1 MNAGKILI
9 TAALAGAAL
18 LSSTSIMAKTAKVAV
33 SQIVEHPALD
43 ATRQGLLDGLKAK
56 GYEEGKNLEFEFKTA
71 QGNPAIAVQI
81 ARQFVGEAPD
91 VLVGIATPTAQALVS
106 STKNIPIVFTAVTDP
121 VGAKLVDSLEQ
132 PGKNVTGLSDLS
144 PVLQHVQMIKELL
157 PSVKTIGVVYNPGE
171 SNSVSLMELL
181 KTSAAAEGVTLV
193 EATALKSADVQS
205 ATQAIASKSDVL
217 YALIDNT
224 VASAIEGMIVAANQA
239 KTPVFAATTS
249 YVESGAIAS
258 LGFDYYQIGVQTA
271 DYVAAILEGVEPGS
285 LDVKVATGSD
295 VVINKAAAA
304 KLGLVIPQSIVDRA
318 TRIIE

>member
-1 MNAGKILI
+1 MRAGKVIA
-9 TAALAGAAL
+9 TAVLAGAAL
-18 LSSTSIMAKTAKVAV
+18 LSSQSIMAKTAKVAV

-56 GYEEGKNLEFEFKTA
+56 GYEEGKNLEFDYKTA

-81 ARQFVGEAPD
+81 ARQFVGENPD

-106 STKNIPIVFTAVTDP
+106 ATKTIPIVFTAVTDP
-121 VGAKLVDSLEQ
+121 VGAKLVKQLEQ

-144 PVLQHVQMIKELL
+144 PVEQHVELIKEIL
-157 PSVKTIGVVYNPGE
+157 PNVKSIGVVYNPGE
-171 SNSVSLMELL
+171 ANAVSLMELL
-181 KTSAAAEGVTLV
+181 KLSAAKHGIKLV

-205 ATQAIASKSDVL
+205 ATQAIAEKSEVI

-239 KTPVFAATTS
+239 KTPVFGAATS
-249 YVESGAIAS
+249 YVERGAIAS

-271 DYVAAILEGVEPGS
+271 DYVAAILEGKEPGS
-285 LDVKVATGSD
+285 LDVQVAKGSD
-295 VVINKAAAA
+295 LVINKTAAEQ
-304 KLGLVIPQSIVDRA
+304 LGITIPEAVLARA
-318 TRIIE
+318 TSTK

>member
-1 MNAGKILI
+1 MRAGKVIA
-9 TAALAGAAL
+9 TAVLAGAAL
-18 LSSTSIMAKTAKVAV
+18 LSSQSIMAKTAKVAV

-56 GYEEGKNLEFEFKTA
+56 GYEEGKNLKFDYKTA

-81 ARQFVGEAPD
+81 ARQFVGENPD

-106 STKNIPIVFTAVTDP
+106 ATKNIPIVFTAVTDP
-121 VGAKLVDSLEQ
+121 VGAKLVKQLEQ

-144 PVLQHVQMIKELL
+144 PVEQHVELIQEIL
-157 PSVKTIGVVYNPGE
+157 PNVKSIGVVYNPGE
-171 SNSVSLMELL
+171 ANAVSLMDLL
-181 KTSAAAEGVTLV
+181 KLSAAKHGIKLV

-205 ATQAIASKSDVL
+205 ATQAIAEKSDVI

-239 KTPVFAATTS
+239 KTPVFGAATS
-249 YVESGAIAS
+249 YVERGAIAS

-271 DYVAAILEGVEPGS
+271 DYVVAILEGKEPGS
-285 LDVKVATGSD
+285 LDVQVAKGSD
-295 VVINKAAAA
+295 LMINKTAAEQ
-304 KLGLVIPQSIVDRA
+304 LGITIPEAVLARA
-318 TRIIE
+318 TSTK

>member
-1 MNAGKILI
+1 MRAGKVIA
-9 TAALAGAAL
+9 TAVLAGAAL
-18 LSSTSIMAKTAKVAV
+18 LSSQSIMAKTAKVAV

-56 GYEEGKNLEFEFKTA
+56 GYEEGKNLEFDYKTA

-81 ARQFVGEAPD
+81 ARQFVGENPD

-106 STKNIPIVFTAVTDP
+106 ATKTIPIVFTAVTDP
-121 VGAKLVDSLEQ
+121 VGAKLVKQLEQ

-144 PVLQHVQMIKELL
+144 PVEQHVELIKEIL
-157 PSVKTIGVVYNPGE
+157 PNVKSIGVVYNPGE
-171 SNSVSLMELL
+171 ANAVSLMDLL
-181 KTSAAAEGVTLV
+181 KLSAAKHGIKLV

-205 ATQAIASKSDVL
+205 ATQAIAEKSDVI

-239 KTPVFAATTS
+239 KTPVFGAATS
-249 YVESGAIAS
+249 YVERGAIAS

-271 DYVAAILEGVEPGS
+271 DYVVAILEGKEPGL
-285 LDVKVATGSD
+285 LDVQVAKGSD
-295 VVINKAAAA
+295 LMINKTAAEQ
-304 KLGLVIPQSIVDRA
+304 LGITIPEAVLARA
-318 TRIIE
+318 TSTK

>member
-1 MNAGKILI
+1 MKAGKAL
-9 TAALAGAAL
+9 AAAVLAGAAL
-18 LSSTSIMAKTAKVAV
+18 LSSTSIMAQTAKVAV

-56 GYEEGKNLEFEFKTA
+56 GYVEGKNLEFEYKTA

-81 ARQFVGEAPD
+81 ARQFVGENPD

-106 STKNIPIVFTAVTDP
+106 ATKSIPVVFTAVTDP
-121 VGAKLVDSLEQ
+121 VGAKLVKTLEK

-144 PVLQHVQMIKELL
+144 PVEQHVELIKELL
-157 PSVKTIGVVYNPGE
+157 PNVKSIGVVYNPGE
-171 SNSVSLMELL
+171 ANAVSLMELL
-181 KTSAAAEGVTLV
+181 KSSTQKHGIKLV

-205 ATQAIASKSDVL
+205 ATQAIAAKSDII

-239 KTPVFAATTS
+239 KTPVFGAATS
-249 YVESGAIAS
+249 YVERGAVAS

-271 DYVAAILEGVEPGS
+271 DYVAAILEGTDPGS
-285 LDVKVATGSD
+285 LDVKVAKGSD
-295 VVINKAAAA
+295 LVINKTAAD
-304 KLGLVIPQSIVDRA
+304 KLGMAIPQSVLDRA
-318 TRIIE
+318 TSVK